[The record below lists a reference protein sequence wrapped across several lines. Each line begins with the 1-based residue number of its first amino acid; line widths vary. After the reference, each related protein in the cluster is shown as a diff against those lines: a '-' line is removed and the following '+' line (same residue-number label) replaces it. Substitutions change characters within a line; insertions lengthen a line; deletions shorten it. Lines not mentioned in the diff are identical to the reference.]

1 MHQLSAYA
9 ALALLA
15 LATLPSSLAV
25 QSIVTDWLTVTQS
38 TVIATGIDH
47 QTTARLYGDVASAQY
62 DAIKIVRDYKKT
74 KLNEEAAVAY
84 ASHSVLSTFFHWR
97 QSTIY
102 DILLQ
107 QQLDKWGISDSQ
119 VPLYKKL
126 IVPTIQAR
134 LQKRIGDNFSI
145 YANFRPAGNGT
156 ANWGKYQYTPGQTS
170 ARYPQLAYTTANY
183 LSAAD
188 VDEVTKEFKRF
199 QLDDPEYA
207 RQLQQSKDYGSVNST
222 VRSAYDSN
230 SPRFWALG
238 GGTATVAGLYVNISI
253 AVIPDS
259 TPLIH
264 QARFFKLLGSSFFDA
279 AVACFRIKYRELFW
293 RPITA
298 IRTTHGVGT
307 ADPTWT
313 PLLATPAH
321 PEYPSGHQCSS
332 GAWTAINE
340 AYFGALGPLNVTSYG
355 ALDISPR
362 TFPSFRSAAVEC
374 GDSRLYAGVH
384 FNKSNV
390 DGFNLGYKVA
400 QHIHTKYFAGKTFVD
415 SI

>member
-1 MHQLSAYA
+1 MHRLSVVA

-15 LATLPSSLAV
+15 LAALPSSLAI

-62 DAIKIVRDYKKT
+62 DAIKIVRNYKKT
-74 KLNEEAAVAY
+74 KLSEEAAVAY

-107 QQLDKWGISDSQ
+107 QQLTKWGISDSHIK
-119 VPLYKKL
+119 LYQEL
-126 IVPTIQAR
+126 IVPPLQSR
-134 LQKRIGDNFSI
+134 LQKRIRDNGSV
-145 YANFRPAGNGT
+145 YANWRPAGNGT

-170 ARYPQLAYTTANY
+170 VRYPQVAHATPNY
-183 LSAAD
+183 LTQAD
-188 VDEVTKEFKRF
+188 VDSLTKEFKRF

-207 RQLQQSKDYGSVNST
+207 RQLQQTKDYGSLNST
-222 VRSAYDSN
+222 VRSAYDTG

-238 GGTATVAGLYVNISI
+238 TGTGTIAGMLLNASI
-253 AVIPDS
+253 AVIPEGTS
-259 TPLIH
+259 LIH
-264 QARFFKLLGSSFFDA
+264 QARYFKLLGSSFWDA
-279 AVACFRIKYRELFW
+279 GVSCWRVKFRELFW

-298 IRTTHGVGT
+298 IRTAHGVGT
-307 ADPTWT
+307 VDPTWT
-313 PLLATPAH
+313 PWLPTPAH
-321 PEYPSGHQCSS
+321 PEYPSGHTCSV
-332 GAWTAINE
+332 GAWIAINE
-340 AYFGALGPLNVTSYG
+340 AYFGKDFPLNITSYG

-362 TFPSFRSAAVEC
+362 SYPSFRAAGIES

-384 FNKSNV
+384 FNKSNT
-390 DGFNLGYKVA
+390 DGINLGFKVA
-400 QHIHTKYFAGKTFVD
+400 KFIHTKFFASKTFKD
-415 SI
+415 AL